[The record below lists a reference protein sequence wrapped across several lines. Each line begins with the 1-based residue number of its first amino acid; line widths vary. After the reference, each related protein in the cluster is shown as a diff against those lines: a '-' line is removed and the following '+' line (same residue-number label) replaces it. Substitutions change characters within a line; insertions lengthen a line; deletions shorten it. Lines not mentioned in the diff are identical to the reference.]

1 MMRHETRAWC
11 GVILKGT
18 SRQQKHVPEM
28 KRSIAHA
35 VLSIAHS
42 VKRVFLEIS
51 QNSQEIAR
59 ARVSFLI
66 KLQAWGHRRCS
77 IKKGVL
83 RNIAKS
89 TGKRLCQGLFKKE
102 TLAQAF
108 SCEFCEIS
116 KNTVFYRTPPV
127 AASVLIRTG
136 TILSKNIKNNFQNL
150 IFKKLLVQSDD
161 QTDIFWKF
169 YSRANTLWSPKT
181 VGRVLCYTTGYP
193 RNFIDLCKNVPN
205 VFVLY

>member
-1 MMRHETRAWC
+1 MWRDFERNKQAAETCAWNEKKYC
-11 GVILKGT
+11 SCCIKYCSFCKKGVLRNFTKFTGN
-18 SRQQKHVPEM
+18 RQSQSLFFNKVAGLGPPE
-28 KRSIAHA
+28 
-35 VLSIAHS
+35 
-42 VKRVFLEIS
+42 VFY
-51 QNSQEIAR
+51 
-59 ARVSFLI
+59 
-66 KLQAWGHRRCS
+66 
-77 IKKGVL
+77 KKGVL

-127 AASVLIRTG
+127 AASVLIRIG